1 VEINSLDHPATRIS
15 GTILHANWR
24 PGVKHGMNKALLACL
39 LTGVAA
45 LLFAQ
50 QPGRTTATAPGRIV
64 TGGGSQAPLYAPF
77 ELLSVYP
84 QESSN
89 GEFEQVDPAQ
99 LQSLSDQGWQ
109 LVSVAPYVYRNE
121 GHTATTPPDAS
132 SPPPPLVTQVYLAYF
147 FQRARLIR

>member
-1 VEINSLDHPATRIS
+1 M
-15 GTILHANWR
+15 
-24 PGVKHGMNKALLACL
+24 KKALFICL
-39 LTGVAA
+39 LVGATAFLVA
-45 LLFAQ
+45 Q
-50 QPGRTTATAPGRIV
+50 TRRTAPGRIS
-64 TGGGSQAPLYAPF
+64 TGGSSQAPVYAPY

-84 QESSN
+84 QEATP
-89 GEFEQVDPAQ
+89 GEYAQVDPVQ

-121 GHTATTPPDAS
+121 GSATTTNLQP